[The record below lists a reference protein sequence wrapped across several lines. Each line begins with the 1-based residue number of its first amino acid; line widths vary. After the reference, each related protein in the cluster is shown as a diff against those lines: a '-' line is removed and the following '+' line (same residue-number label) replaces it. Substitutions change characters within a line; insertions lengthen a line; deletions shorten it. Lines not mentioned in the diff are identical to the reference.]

1 MRPDLLTFALGL
13 AVGALA
19 LYMVGARNG
28 EDVGQLVRETV
39 ETCDAIAR
47 DDLARSVETCRAGLD
62 LHTAALRALGDRCV
76 LAVPERDNLRV
87 ERMPKG
93 LAP

>member
-1 MRPDLLTFALGL
+1 VRPDLLTFASGL

-19 LYMVGARNG
+19 CYLVGARNG
-28 EDVGQLVRETV
+28 EDVGRLVAETV

-47 DDLARSVETCRAGLD
+47 DDIARCIDSCRAGLD

-76 LAVPERDNLRV
+76 LAVPDRDNLRV
-87 ERMPKG
+87 ERMPEW